1 MLQILNPFKAKEE
14 FKKLKSEKKW
24 IIALLFVF
32 IPIILTAVSQGMIQR
47 KQSDLT
53 MQLAENMGG
62 LDETQLESVKAIQ
75 GLLTGI
81 TLVVGVL
88 MGLLFWVLKSV
99 LFHVLSR
106 VMGGEKVELS
116 STIHLIAY
124 TYLPLVFKG
133 VIDLYR
139 GMTYQTPPYEQF
151 MREIQSPDILV
162 SFAQFFNVFLIWAL
176 ILMIIAVREQY
187 NLNKK
192 KALLVVLVPY
202 VGAWILQ
209 VALASLGSRL
219 GGL

>member
-1 MLQILNPFKAKEE
+1 MLQILNPFKTKEE

-24 IIALLFVF
+24 VMALLFVF
-32 IPIILTAVSQGMIQR
+32 IPIILTAISQGMIQR

-53 MQLAENMGG
+53 MQLAETMGG

-99 LFHVLSR
+99 VFHVLSR
-106 VMGGEKVELS
+106 VMGGEKGELS

-133 VIDLYR
+133 IIDLYK
-139 GMTYQTPPYEQF
+139 GMTYQTPSYEEF

-162 SFAQFFNVFLIWAL
+162 SFAQFFNIFLIWAL
-176 ILMIIAVREQY
+176 VLMIIAVREQY
-187 NLNKK
+187 NLDKK
-192 KALLVVLVPY
+192 KAILVVLAPY

-209 VALASLGSRL
+209 IALSSLGSRL